1 MYGNNYFNGYQPTMM
16 QSPYQARL
24 DALQQPQPQMQMQQ
38 QRYEII
44 HVNGENGAKSFR
56 MAPNS
61 QCLLLD
67 DTAPIVWLCQSDG
80 AGYHTATPYQ
90 IAPYQAQPEP
100 NYGDLNQRITRLE
113 EILNEQQPHVAD
125 VKQKRSGKSADSAGE

>member
-1 MYGNNYFNGYQPTMM
+1 MYGSNYFNGYVPNAY
-16 QSPYQARL
+16 PYQARL
-24 DALQQPQPQMQMQQ
+24 DAMQQQQPQMQIQ

-80 AGYHTATPYQ
+80 AGYHTTTPYQ

-100 NYGDLNQRITRLE
+100 DFNSINERLTRLE
-113 EILNEQQPHVAD
+113 AMVNEQSNAANAKP
-125 VKQKRSGKSADSAGE
+125 KRSGKSADTEAE

>member
-1 MYGNNYFNGYQPTMM
+1 MYNNYMGNTYMPGMM
-16 QSPYQARL
+16 QNPYQTRL
-24 DALQQPQPQMQMQQ
+24 DALQQPQMQPMQQ
-38 QRYEII
+38 PMQRYDII

-80 AGYHTATPYQ
+80 AGYHTVTPYQ

-100 NYGDLNQRITRLE
+100 DYNAFNQRLTRLE
-113 EILNEQQPHVAD
+113 EKFNEQSHVAD
-125 VKQKRSGKSADSAGE
+125 AKPAKRTGKPADAE